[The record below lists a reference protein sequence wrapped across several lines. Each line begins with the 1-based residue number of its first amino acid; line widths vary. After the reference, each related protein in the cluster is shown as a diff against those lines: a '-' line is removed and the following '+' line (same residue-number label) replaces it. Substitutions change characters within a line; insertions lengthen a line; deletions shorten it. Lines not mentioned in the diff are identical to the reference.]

1 MKKII
6 ALSMLLLLASCSKDS
21 PNCDAEKASIT
32 KDYEAK
38 MDYVRN
44 NPGPTGVDYRQITL
58 LQAEMAKKIAAA
70 CD

>member
-1 MKKII
+1 MQQL
-6 ALSMLLLLASCSKDS
+6 AVTLASCSKDS

-38 MDYVRN
+38 MDYVSN

-58 LQAEMAKKIAAA
+58 LQTEMTKKIAAA
-70 CD
+70 CNQLKT